1 MNIFIRTI
9 KILSSIIFISSIF
22 INRVLLNENYNEIIN
37 NGYFYL
43 FFCKK
48 FEQQLFIKNMKRMNI
63 MLNVRNV

>member
-43 FFCKK
+43 FF
-48 FEQQLFIKNMKRMNI
+48 
-63 MLNVRNV
+63 